1 MRKSLLY
8 RAVVIFS
15 VCTLGACKEEDDTY
29 DPYANWPARN
39 AEYFARIAAGARDS
53 IVRAKEL
60 YGERWEE
67 HCNWRMFKSTT
78 KSHDAAGALA
88 DSVCAYIEQRGTGTE
103 SPTWSDTVRVN
114 YRGYLMP
121 TRNTANGEWEEEHG
135 EVFSQSFL
143 GERLDNQ
150 IAVPAKMGV
159 SSAVAGFATAL
170 QYMHKGDVWWVYI
183 PSELAY
189 GSQSAGSVPPYS
201 TLTFYANLV
210 EYYEPGEN
218 VPDWK

>member
-1 MRKSLLY
+1 
-8 RAVVIFS
+8 
-15 VCTLGACKEEDDTY
+15 
-29 DPYANWPARN
+29 
-39 AEYFARIAAGARDS
+39 
-53 IVRAKEL
+53 
-60 YGERWEE
+60 
-67 HCNWRMFKSTT
+67 MFKSTT
-78 KSHDAAGALA
+78 KSQNAAGALT
-88 DSVCAYIEQRGTGTE
+88 DSICVYIEQRGAGTE

-121 TRNTANGEWEEEHG
+121 TQNMVNGEWGEERK
-135 EVFSQSFL
+135 VFSQSFM
-143 GERLDNQ
+143 GELDNQ

-189 GSQSAGSVPPYS
+189 GSQSTGSVLPYS

-210 EYYEPGEN
+210 EYYEPGED

>member
-1 MRKSLLY
+1 M
-8 RAVVIFS
+8 
-15 VCTLGACKEEDDTY
+15 T
-29 DPYANWPARN
+29 
-39 AEYFARIAAGARDS
+39 DS
-53 IVRAKEL
+53 ICV
-60 YGERWEE
+60 
-67 HCNWRMFKSTT
+67 
-78 KSHDAAGALA
+78 
-88 DSVCAYIEQRGTGTE
+88 YIEQRGAGTE

-121 TRNTANGEWEEEHG
+121 TQNMVNGEWVEERKVLLPSLSWDE
-135 EVFSQSFL
+135 
-143 GERLDNQ
+143 LDNQ

-170 QYMHKGDVWWVYI
+170 QYHALKVMSGWVYI

-189 GSQSAGSVPPYS
+189 GSQSTGSVLPYS

-210 EYYEPGEN
+210 EYYEPGED

>member
-1 MRKSLLY
+1 MKKGLLY
-8 RAVVIFS
+8 LAVVIFS

-29 DPYANWPARN
+29 DAYANWPARN
-39 AEYFARIAAGARDS
+39 AEYFAQIAAEARDS
-53 IVRAKEL
+53 IARAKGQ
-60 YGERWEE
+60 Y
-67 HCNWRMFKSTT
+67 
-78 KSHDAAGALA
+78 AAGALT
-88 DSVCAYIEQRGTGTE
+88 DSICVYIEQRGAGTE

-121 TRNTANGEWEEEHG
+121 TQNMVNGEWVEERK
-135 EVFSQSFL
+135 VFSQSFM
-143 GERLDNQ
+143 GELDNQ

-189 GSQSAGSVPPYS
+189 GSQSTGSVLPYS

-210 EYYEPGEN
+210 EYYEPGED

>member
-1 MRKSLLY
+1 MKKGLLY
-8 RAVVIFS
+8 LAVVIFS

-29 DPYANWPARN
+29 DAYANWPARN
-39 AEYFARIAAGARDS
+39 AEYFAQIAAEARDS
-53 IVRAKEL
+53 IARAKGQ

-78 KSHDAAGALA
+78 KSQNAAGALT
-88 DSVCAYIEQRGTGTE
+88 DSICVYIEQRGAGTE

-121 TRNTANGEWEEEHG
+121 TQNMVNGEWVEERK
-135 EVFSQSFL
+135 VFSQSFM
-143 GERLDNQ
+143 GELDNQ

-159 SSAVAGFATAL
+159 S
-170 QYMHKGDVWWVYI
+170 I

-189 GSQSAGSVPPYS
+189 GSQSTGSVLPYS

-210 EYYEPGEN
+210 EYYEAGED